1 MKVSR
6 AQFTSKTKLTGIC
19 RVNTVIINN
28 QFLRKRWLDFRNG
41 HSIYLVFILT
51 FVNFILIAYNLAI
64 ERVPFLSNIFDSVT
78 TFTLVFIA
86 IYVPA
91 AMLIGYWHRKNQYSV
106 ENEAYIQENW
116 ISAWL
121 LRHQIRLIEGKVSP
135 EETEEV
141 LRYLE
146 NIMKRYKKEELLHLK
161 DKISKLQDD

>member
-1 MKVSR
+1 M
-6 AQFTSKTKLTGIC
+6 TEKLP
-19 RVNTVIINN
+19 RVIINK

-41 HSIYLVFILT
+41 HSIYLVFVLT

-64 ERVPFLSNIFDSVT
+64 EKVPFLSNIFGSLSA
-78 TFTLVFIA
+78 FTVVFIA

-91 AMLIGYWHRKNQYSV
+91 AMLIGYWHRRNQYSV
-106 ENEAYIQENW
+106 ENEAMLQENW

-121 LRHQIRLIEGKVSP
+121 LRHQIRLIQGKVTT

-146 NIMKRYKKEELLHLK
+146 NIIKRGKREELLHPK
-161 DKISKLQDD
+161 EKIPEFQGASQQQPAKNVS

>member
-1 MKVSR
+1 MTRQS
-6 AQFTSKTKLTGIC
+6 LTIK
-19 RVNTVIINN
+19 INK

-64 ERVPFLSNIFDSVT
+64 ERVPFLSNIFGSLTV
-78 TFTLVFIA
+78 FTAVFIA

-91 AMLIGYWHRKNQYSV
+91 AVLIGYWHRRNQYAV
-106 ENEAYIQENW
+106 ENEAMLQENW

-121 LRHQIRLIEGKVSP
+121 IRHQIRLIQGKVTP

-141 LRYLE
+141 LGYLE
-146 NIMKRYKKEELLHLK
+146 NIIKRGKREELLHLK
-161 DKISKLQDD
+161 EKIPKFQDASEQQPAKNAS